1 VEEAESGEAA
11 ASRSKEEDT
20 RKMRPLVIF
29 PWRLRTL
36 TKMKGPSIL
45 PTNLHF

>member
-1 VEEAESGEAA
+1 
-11 ASRSKEEDT
+11 
-20 RKMRPLVIF
+20 VIF